1 VVVVGA
7 QVSAS
12 VTSWFAAF
20 VVGVVVAVVVSV
32 VVIAVVVT
40 VVVTVVGV
48 AVGIAVE
55 AAVVAVAIAVAVA
68 VSGESRT
75 DKRGGQSEDEPDNK
89 CGSAEL
95 LANAGHGENSPT
107 HTLTRRR
114 ARFLTPCVAPK
125 RFMVLLRLPPFMPRS
140 ALPNQVWTLLC
151 RPKMRV

>member
-1 VVVVGA
+1 LVEVAVGVA
-7 QVSAS
+7 VE
-12 VTSWFAAF
+12 VTL
-20 VVGVVVAVVVSV
+20 VVVAVEVAVAV
-32 VVIAVVVT
+32 AVVEVT
-40 VVVTVVGV
+40 VEVTVAVTVVGV

-55 AAVVAVAIAVAVA
+55 AAVVPVAVAVAVA
-68 VSGESRT
+68 VSGKGRA

-89 CGSAEL
+89 CGSTEL